1 MPPQAAIAEKSF
13 WSMPEAD
20 VVDIL
25 ESDVR
30 DGITEDEAARR
41 LKLYGAN
48 IIEQHHR
55 SAAIFILVDQFKSP
69 LILILA
75 AAGIITLSIGHVLD
89 SLFILAALAVNVG
102 LGFYQEHKAE
112 REIGRT

>member
-1 MPPQAAIAEKSF
+1 
-13 WSMPEAD
+13 MPEAD

-41 LKLYGAN
+41 RKVYGPN
-48 IIEQHHR
+48 IIEPHQR
-55 SAAIFILVDQFKSP
+55 SATFFILVDQFKSP

-75 AAGIITLSIGHVLD
+75 AAGIITLSIRHVRD
-89 SLFILAALAVNVG
+89 ALFILAALAVNVG
-102 LGFYQEHKAE
+102 LGFYQEHKA
-112 REIGRT
+112 